1 MSKVSEKIPLV
12 AVAGPTASGKTALGI
27 ALSKHFGG
35 EIVSADS
42 MQIYKGMTIAAA
54 VPTEEERKTSPHHLI
69 EFLEPNIK
77 FSVADYVDI
86 ARKTI
91 LEIANRNKLP
101 ILVGGTGLYINSLV
115 DGIEFTKEKPSE
127 ELRKK
132 LEKEF
137 QEKGGEEMLKKLSV
151 FDPQTAN
158 RLNASDKRRILRA
171 IEIFE
176 TTGIT
181 LTRQNELSKV
191 KGSNY
196 NTVMLGIT
204 FRDREKLYERIN
216 LRVDKMLDEGLLD
229 EARQASNKG
238 VTAAQAIGH
247 KEFIP
252 YFKGEVSL
260 EEAVEKLKRETRRYA
275 KRQLT
280 WFRRDTRINWLYAD
294 EEDVVK
300 KAIEIVERKI

>member
-12 AVAGPTASGKTALGI
+12 AVAGPTASGKTSLGI

-54 VPTEEERKTSPHHLI
+54 VPTEEERKVSPHHLI
-69 EFLEPNIK
+69 EFIEPSVK
-77 FSVADYVDI
+77 FSVADYVEI

-132 LEKEF
+132 LEEEF

-151 FDPQTAN
+151 FDPQSAN

-181 LTRQNELSKV
+181 LTRQNELSKI

>member
-1 MSKVSEKIPLV
+1 MSKLSEKIPLV

-54 VPTEEERKTSPHHLI
+54 VPTEEERKVSPHHLI
-69 EFLEPNIK
+69 EFLEPSVK
-77 FSVADYVDI
+77 FSVADYVEI

-132 LEKEF
+132 LEEEF

-181 LTRQNELSKV
+181 LTRQNELSKI

>member
-1 MSKVSEKIPLV
+1 MSKLSEKIPLV

-69 EFLEPNIK
+69 EFLEPSVK
-77 FSVADYVDI
+77 FSVADYVEI

-132 LEKEF
+132 LEEEF

-151 FDPQTAN
+151 FDPQSAN

-181 LTRQNELSKV
+181 LTRQNELSKI

-204 FRDREKLYERIN
+204 FRDREKLYQRIN

-252 YFKGEVSL
+252 YFKGVVSL

>member
-54 VPTEEERKTSPHHLI
+54 VPTEEERKVSPHHLI
-69 EFLEPNIK
+69 EFLEPSVK
-77 FSVADYVDI
+77 FSVADYVEI

-127 ELRKK
+127 ELRRK
-132 LEKEF
+132 LEEEF
-137 QEKGGEEMLKKLSV
+137 HKKGGEEMLKRLSA
-151 FDPQTAN
+151 FDPQSAG

-181 LTRQNELSKV
+181 LTKQNELSKI

-216 LRVDKMLDEGLLD
+216 LRVDKMLDMGLLE
-229 EARQASNKG
+229 EAQRSADKG

-252 YFKGEVSL
+252 YFNGEISL

>member
-12 AVAGPTASGKTALGI
+12 AVVGPTASGKTALGV

-42 MQIYKGMTIAAA
+42 MQIYKGMPIAAA
-54 VPTEEERKTSPHHLI
+54 VPTAEERNASPHHLI

-77 FSVADYVDI
+77 FSVADYVDT

-115 DGIEFTKEKPSE
+115 DGIEFTKEKPNE
-127 ELRKK
+127 ELRRK
-132 LEKEF
+132 LEEEF
-137 QEKGGEEMLKKLSV
+137 HKNGGEEMLKRLSA
-151 FDPQTAN
+151 FDPQSAG

-181 LTRQNELSKV
+181 LTRQNELSKI
-191 KGSNY
+191 KGSDY

-216 LRVDKMLDEGLLD
+216 LRVDKMLDMGLLE
-229 EARQASNKG
+229 EARMSADKG

-252 YFKGEVSL
+252 YFNGEISL
-260 EEAVEKLKRETRRYA
+260 EEALEKLKRETRRYA

>member
-69 EFLEPNIK
+69 EFLEPSVK
-77 FSVADYVDI
+77 FSVADYVEI

-132 LEKEF
+132 LEEEF

-176 TTGIT
+176 ATGIT

>member
-1 MSKVSEKIPLV
+1 MSKVSKKIPLV

-69 EFLEPNIK
+69 EFLEPSVK
-77 FSVADYVDI
+77 FSVADYVEI

-132 LEKEF
+132 LEEEF

-191 KGSNY
+191 KGSDY

>member
-1 MSKVSEKIPLV
+1 
-12 AVAGPTASGKTALGI
+12 
-27 ALSKHFGG
+27 
-35 EIVSADS
+35 
-42 MQIYKGMTIAAA
+42 
-54 VPTEEERKTSPHHLI
+54 
-69 EFLEPNIK
+69 
-77 FSVADYVDI
+77 
-86 ARKTI
+86 
-91 LEIANRNKLP
+91 
-101 ILVGGTGLYINSLV
+101 VGGTVLYINSLV
-115 DGIEFTKEKPSE
+115 DGIEFTKEKTNE

-132 LEKEF
+132 LEEEF

>member
-1 MSKVSEKIPLV
+1 MSKLSEKIPLV

-54 VPTEEERKTSPHHLI
+54 VPTEEERKVSPHHLI
-69 EFLEPNIK
+69 EFLEPSVK
-77 FSVADYVDI
+77 FSVADYVEI

-181 LTRQNELSKV
+181 LTRQNELSKI